1 MSPKARADRRSQ
13 VPSVDA
19 LLRSAP
25 GRRATARFGRA
36 LVKQA
41 LKETL
46 EDVRAGASGGGE
58 LPSEREILA
67 RALGEAARTY
77 YGIREVINA
86 TGVILHTGLGRA
98 PLPSAAAQSAAAVA
112 GGYADLAIER

>member
-1 MSPKARADRRSQ
+1 MTMSMPPPRSIHASLAAVNAARCWISSESIERRLAKGRESGRRPLGSLLTSASMSPKARADRRSQ

-58 LPSEREILA
+58 LPSEREI
-67 RALGEAARTY
+67 
-77 YGIREVINA
+77 
-86 TGVILHTGLGRA
+86 
-98 PLPSAAAQSAAAVA
+98 
-112 GGYADLAIER
+112 